1 MTLILASSSASRRA
15 MLAAAGIAHEAVSPQ
30 VDEDAAKASLSHL
43 SARDLAD
50 ALAELKAAKV
60 ARLVGAG
67 LVLGCDSTVAL
78 ADGTLLD
85 KPESREQAAAHLRAM
100 SGTTHDLYSAAVLV
114 RDGQPVWRQVDRARM
129 TVRPLSDAFVE
140 DYLDAE
146 WPAVS
151 GCVGCYRIE
160 ARGIQLFARIEGSH
174 FTILGLPLLPLVAQ
188 LRLLGHL
195 PS

>member
-43 SARDLAD
+43 SARNLAD

-114 RDGQPVWRQVDRARM
+114 RDGQPVWRQVDRARI

>member
-1 MTLILASSSASRRA
+1 MTLILASSSAGRRA

-78 ADGTLLD
+78 SDGTLLD

-114 RDGQPVWRQVDRARM
+114 RDGQPIWRHVDRARM
-129 TVRPLSDAFVE
+129 TVRPLSEGFIE
-140 DYLDAE
+140 EYLDAE
-146 WPAVS
+146 WPAIS

-188 LRLLGHL
+188 LRTLGHL